1 MEVMRDAGVLMV
13 GHMVN
18 DGDDPNVYLEG
29 DDAVAGSRAQ
39 VWLRA
44 SKAIHLEEGAWTRLR
59 TCYGSGYNG
68 VRCWPRQQAPA
79 GTATESGG
87 QQCACPRCKADVAL
101 TSEDP
106 AMLAQ
111 PSQPARVSTVPL
123 VDSAMLQTIETHAV
137 VAVRMNLQIVKDLR
151 EPPTL
156 AFKRDVDEPRDVHVT
171 SVEGKAVIP
180 ADAVVLG
187 MHMARYDGVEGCI
200 LRSEHFRCDLPV
212 APGMAKVAWLAKECN
227 VSELEAKAAVMQA
240 NGNMSAALASTKRK
254 RGDEPNQAGHHA
266 RAKT

>member
-1 MEVMRDAGVLMV
+1 MPPTLAAYGLDLDAFLADPVCQHADAADDAGVLMV

-44 SKAIHLEEGAWTRLR
+44 NKAIHLEEGAWTRLR

-123 VDSAMLQTIETHAV
+123 VDSAMLQTIETHPV
-137 VAVRMNLQIVKDLR
+137 VAVRMNWQIVKDLR

-200 LRSEHFRCDLPV
+200 LRSEHFSQCHTHAPV
-212 APGMAKVAWLAKECN
+212 LQLLQMVYRGAYSRHGQA
-227 VSELEAKAAVMQA
+227 ELLQY
-240 NGNMSAALASTKRK
+240 SRT
-254 RGDEPNQAGHHA
+254 
-266 RAKT
+266 